1 MATLIRPPPD
11 LRAIVDKTAAFI
23 GKMGDEFE
31 ARIQSQSGGDVS
43 KFRFLSPSDPY
54 HAYYKHKVME
64 ARSGTTTTSNA
75 NTSST
80 KAATTTT
87 TTTSS
92 SSKAITTGEAVSAVS
107 AVSTDVSKASTD
119 IDQNRKSVE
128 ETNVSSNVS
137 SVAVEMEKSNIASST
152 QITSSTS
159 MSVSVS
165 TVLPNPLARALKS
178 FDELSLS
185 ATSAPKPFYSV
196 LTPIG
201 ITAAAADR
209 IKLTAEF
216 TATSGR
222 RFLASLTS
230 REFNNP
236 EFDFL
241 RPSHAHF
248 SYYTALVDAF
258 AKVLTPPT
266 SVVSKIEALSD
277 DTRSSYSF
285 LEAVVHEAEWMRLEE
300 EKKRKDEDANASSAV
315 HIDWHSFVVVET
327 VELKDFVFEKDGWDG
342 KGSSLEAMPLGGEE
356 DGSGDGD
363 MDVEEEEEEMDVDNT
378 GGGNEEFLN
387 IRMDY
392 TGEKTTLQESPGRHN
407 NSSGASGVGGG
418 GGGGG
423 GGEVFL
429 DPISGL
435 SIPIDRANEH
445 LKAQMLDPQTKVN
458 RLRFEAKQAK
468 TLFTTGED
476 VASNL
481 KRLVSTRNNED
492 EKKVSLK
499 TQTSQSVE
507 IGVEMPP
514 SATGPALKRPR
525 TANN

>member
-1 MATLIRPPPD
+1 
-11 LRAIVDKTAAFI
+11 V
-23 GKMGDEFE
+23 
-31 ARIQSQSGGDVS
+31 
-43 KFRFLSPSDPY
+43 
-54 HAYYKHKVME
+54 
-64 ARSGTTTTSNA
+64 
-75 NTSST
+75 
-80 KAATTTT
+80 
-87 TTTSS
+87 
-92 SSKAITTGEAVSAVS
+92 
-107 AVSTDVSKASTD
+107 
-119 IDQNRKSVE
+119 
-128 ETNVSSNVS
+128 
-137 SVAVEMEKSNIASST
+137 EKSNIASST
-152 QITSSTS
+152 QITTSTS

-165 TVLPNPLARALKS
+165 AVLPNPLARALKS

-363 MDVEEEEEEMDVDNT
+363 MDVEEEEEEEEMDVDNT

-392 TGEKTTLQESPGRHN
+392 IPSDQSTSTTTGLRESPSRSIHHA
-407 NSSGASGVGGG
+407 SSSS
-418 GGGGG
+418 GGG

-445 LKAQMLDPQTKVN
+445 IKAQMLDPQAKQN
-458 RLRFEAKQAK
+458 RLRFEAKQSK

-481 KRLVSTRNNED
+481 KNLIGKKSADDGKTVS
-492 EKKVSLK
+492 SLSNTK
-499 TQTSQSVE
+499 STPIVE

-514 SATGPALKRPR
+514 TAKNGPAQKRPR
-525 TANN
+525 TSDN

>member
-31 ARIQSQSGGDVS
+31 ARIQRQSGGDVS

-64 ARSGTTTTSNA
+64 ARSGTTTSNA

-87 TTTSS
+87 TSS
-92 SSKAITTGEAVSAVS
+92 SSKATTTGDAVSTVS

-119 IDQNRKSVE
+119 VDQNRKSVE
-128 ETNVSSNVS
+128 ETNVL
-137 SVAVEMEKSNIASST
+137 SVAVEKSNIASST

-165 TVLPNPLARALKS
+165 AVLPNPLARALKS

-342 KGSSLEAMPLGGEE
+342 KGSSIEAMPLGGDG

-392 TGEKTTLQESPGRHN
+392 TGEKTSLQESPGRNN
-407 NSSGASGVGGG
+407 NSSGASGV

-492 EKKVSLK
+492 EKTVSSK

-514 SATGPALKRPR
+514 SASGPALKRPR

>member
-64 ARSGTTTTSNA
+64 ARSGTTTTSTANSTA

-87 TTTSS
+87 ITS

-119 IDQNRKSVE
+119 VDQNRKSVE
-128 ETNVSSNVS
+128 ETKVS
-137 SVAVEMEKSNIASST
+137 SVAVENSN
-152 QITSSTS
+152 ITSSTS

-165 TVLPNPLARALKS
+165 AVLPNPLARALKS

-258 AKVLTPPT
+258 AKVLTPPS

-327 VELKDFVFEKDGWDG
+327 VELKDFVFEKDDWDG
-342 KGSSLEAMPLGGEE
+342 KGSRIEAMPLESDG

-363 MDVEEEEEEMDVDNT
+363 MDVEEEEEEEMDVETT

-392 TGEKTTLQESPGRHN
+392 TGEKTTSQESPGRNN
-407 NSSGASGVGGG
+407 NSSGASGV
-418 GGGGG
+418 GGG

-445 LKAQMLDPQTKVN
+445 LKAQMLDPQTKAN

-492 EKKVSLK
+492 EKTVSSK

-514 SATGPALKRPR
+514 SDSGPALKRPR